1 MISLLPFFKQSS
13 ASGLLSAMRCDD
25 NLEMNYWNKKL
36 LLMKKK
42 KRKVEIFHYR
52 LLWLS
57 FCLGSYQPNRSSS
70 IIKNK
75 TDQQE
80 KSFLTCI
87 GMLLHHLFLW
97 IIIYI
102 VSLSLGKWE
111 WVGMVGC
118 FSLKIVFRKRNHMLS
133 LIHI

>member
-13 ASGLLSAMRCDD
+13 ASDLLSAMRCDD

-57 FCLGSYQPNRSSS
+57 FCLEVTSP
-70 IIKNK
+70 
-75 TDQQE
+75 TD
-80 KSFLTCI
+80 
-87 GMLLHHLFLW
+87 HHP
-97 IIIYI
+97 
-102 VSLSLGKWE
+102 S
-111 WVGMVGC
+111 
-118 FSLKIVFRKRNHMLS
+118 
-133 LIHI
+133 